1 MCKRNGG
8 VGAAA
13 ALVGLWLA
21 PGGFVTDPLPALLI
35 VLGLFLRS
43 RRNSVNASNAMSEV
57 ADSGK
62 AVKVK
67 RNPPPTRRQ
76 RALAREEARAAAR
89 AAASERRSA
98 AQRGAGK
105 EDQK

>member
-1 MCKRNGG
+1 

-13 ALVGLWLA
+13 ALVVVWL
-21 PGGFVTDPLPALLI
+21 GTWGVMIDALLAVLI
-35 VLGLFLRS
+35 VLALFLRS

-76 RALAREEARAAAR
+76 RAIAREEAREAAR
-89 AAASERRSA
+89 KAASERRVS
-98 AQRGAGK
+98 GK
-105 EDQK
+105 KGQK